1 MTGVRPTQR
10 ADIAAWAYHVGWR
23 ISTRTPEAVARPVLR
38 ASADVAWSRRGT
50 GVRMLEAN
58 LRRAVDDDT
67 DMRALSRRA
76 LRSYLRYWGEAV
88 GLPRWSPSDVR
99 ARVVPHHPELLRDPL
114 AAGRGVVAALPH
126 MGNWDLAGAWA
137 GLEGM
142 AVTTV
147 VERLR
152 PERLYADFVAYRE
165 SLGMEV
171 LPLTG
176 GAPVPPL
183 LERRLEQ
190 GRLVCLLA
198 DRVFAGRGLR
208 VPFLGEIARLPV
220 GPAWLA
226 RTTGALLL
234 PVSTSYEG
242 DRMHLWMHPSVEVA
256 AGARGLVEATAALA
270 DAFGGAIRRDPAD
283 WHMLQPVFEA
293 DLAAGAR

>member
-1 MTGVRPTQR
+1 MPSTRR
-10 ADIAAWAYHVGWR
+10 ADIAAWAYRVGWQV
-23 ISTRTPEAVARPVLR
+23 STRVPEAVAAPVLH
-38 ASADVAWSRRGT
+38 AGAAAVWARRGA

-58 LRRAVDDDT
+58 LARAVPVGT
-67 DMRALSRRA
+67 DVRALSRRA
-76 LRSYLRYWGEAV
+76 LRSYLRYWGEAFR
-88 GLPRWSPSDVR
+88 LPQWSPGDVLV
-99 ARVVPHHPELLRDPL
+99 RVVPHHPERLRDPL

-137 GLEGM
+137 GVEGM

-147 VERLR
+147 AERLR
-152 PERLYADFVAYRE
+152 PERLFADFVAYRQ

-198 DRVFAGRGLR
+198 DRPFAGRGLR
-208 VPFLGEIARLPV
+208 VPFLGETARLPV

-242 DRMHLWMHPSVEVA
+242 DRMHLWMHAPVEVA
-256 AGARGLVEATAALA
+256 AGARGLVEATAGLA
-270 DAFGGAIRRDPAD
+270 DAFGAAIRRDPAD

-293 DLAAGAR
+293 DLGRAG